1 MRIKPMSIKNEEN
14 IIKKGIEKWLL
25 QEADITPSG
34 FIFLGKLYNEYKNAE
49 LEKIARKI
57 HEEIPEIYIINPTA
71 IFNQLTDKIEINYN
85 LILTNTNDEYIQA
98 IIGILKL
105 KRLI

>member
-1 MRIKPMSIKNEEN
+1 MRIKSMSIKNEEN
-14 IIKKGIEKWLL
+14 IIKKGIENWLL

-34 FIFLGKLYNEYKNAE
+34 FMFLGKLYNEYKNTE
-49 LEKIARKI
+49 LEKIANKI
-57 HEEIPEIYIINPTA
+57 HAEIPEIYIINPTV

-85 LILTNTNDEYIQA
+85 LILTNTNNEYIQT